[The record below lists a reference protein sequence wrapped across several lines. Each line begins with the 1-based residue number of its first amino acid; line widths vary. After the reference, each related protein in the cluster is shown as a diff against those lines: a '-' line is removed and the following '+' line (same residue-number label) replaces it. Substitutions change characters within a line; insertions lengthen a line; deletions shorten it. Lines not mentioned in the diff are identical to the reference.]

1 MTSAYTPKVKICGL
15 RDAENAMVAARAGAD
30 FLGLNFVE
38 GVRRQ
43 IAPDKGV
50 MIVRDLRVRGIPRGR
65 RAPGMVGLFRNQRA
79 EFVND
84 VARAADLDYV
94 QLCGDEDEAYI
105 RRMWK
110 PVFRQVRVRDGTT
123 PAELEAAVRPHLDAG
138 RIVLLDHYDEKTLG
152 GAGLAFDWAAADG
165 VASAER
171 VLLAGGLTPDNV
183 RPAIERLHPWGVD
196 VASGVETDGM
206 KDAAK
211 IRAFIAAAKGVAVTG
226 RGA

>member
-1 MTSAYTPKVKICGL
+1 MTSEYTPKVKICGL

-30 FLGLNFVE
+30 LLGFVFVE

-43 IAPDKGV
+43 LAPDKGV
-50 MIVRDLRVRGIPRGR
+50 MIVRDLRVRGIPRSR

-110 PVFRQVRVRDGTT
+110 PVFRQVRVKAGTT
-123 PAELEAAVRPHLDAG
+123 PAALDAIVRPHIASGRTVVLD
-138 RIVLLDHYDEKTLG
+138 RYDETAPG
-152 GAGLAFDWAAADG
+152 GAGLTFDWAAAEG
-165 VASAER
+165 VASTER

-183 RPAIERLHPWGVD
+183 RSAIDRLHPWGVD
-196 VASGVETDGM
+196 VSSGVETDGV
-206 KDAAK
+206 KDAAR
-211 IRAFIAAAKGVAVTG
+211 IMAFVVAAKGVANTG
-226 RGA
+226 ENR

>member
-1 MTSAYTPKVKICGL
+1 MTTEYTPKVKICGL

-30 FLGLNFVE
+30 FLAFNFIE

-43 IAPDKGV
+43 LAPDKGV
-50 MIVRDLRVRGIPRGR
+50 MIVRDLRVRGVPRGKH
-65 RAPGMVGLFRNQRA
+65 APGIIGLFRDQRA

-105 RRMWK
+105 RTMWK
-110 PVFRQVRVRDGTT
+110 PVFQQVRVKAGMT
-123 PAELEAAVRPHLDAG
+123 PAQVDAMVQPHIAAG
-138 RIVLLDHYDEKTLG
+138 RTVVLDRYDEKTPG
-152 GAGLAFDWAAADG
+152 GAGLTFDWAAAEG
-165 VASAER
+165 VASTGR

-183 RPAIERLHPWGVD
+183 RSAIDRLHPWGVD
-196 VASGVETDGM
+196 VSSGVETDGV

-211 IRAFIAAAKGVAVTG
+211 IKAFIAAAKGAAVNG
-226 RGA
+226 RQA